1 MKTSFPRP
9 SGGFALA
16 RLFHGR
22 PMGFWCNCR
31 HTTEEEA
38 DRCVTANTASMRAAG
53 INISEAEMEAILQKS
68 AKPRLAA
75 EIAERPNIGEG
86 DEA

>member
-1 MKTSFPRP
+1 M
-9 SGGFALA
+9 
-16 RLFHGR
+16 
-22 PMGFWCNCR
+22 
-31 HTTEEEA
+31 
-38 DRCVTANTASMRAAG
+38 TANTASMRAAG